1 MEIPTAITIA
11 GSDSSGGAG
20 IQADLKTFSA
30 LGVHGMSAITSVTA
44 QNSQGVTKIQ
54 NIDPGVIRAQI
65 RSVSNDIGISAAK
78 TGMLHTR
85 NIVEVVVNELKR
97 LDRPIVVDPVMVT
110 KSGARLIDEIAI
122 NVLKNKLLPLATVAT
137 PNAEEAAT
145 LVGFPITSIEQSK
158 KAAVAIARMG
168 PEAVVVKGGH
178 LRSGRKVVDVLFYR
192 GKHHLFTSPKVDT
205 KNTHGTGCTFASAIA
220 AELAKGV
227 SLIDSVSYA
236 KEFITEAIQNSLSLG
251 KGHGPVNPMARLFR
265 EAERY
270 GIIKELEE
278 AVRILELSPNL
289 PSIIPESQT
298 NLAMAISNAKDR
310 SDVAAIRGRIVNMG
324 YAVKASGYPEFGVSG
339 HVANTI
345 ITVMKSYPEVRAAMN
360 VRFDDKILSIARR
373 MKLRISFYDRN
384 KEPPEIRK
392 IEGRTTVWGSEQA
405 VRRLHMSPEVIYH
418 RGAVG
423 KEPMMILLGESAGNV
438 AIRAQEMAEIYT
450 RKT

>member
-1 MEIPTAITIA
+1 MEVPTAITIA

-54 NIDPGVIRAQI
+54 DIDPGVIRAQI
-65 RSVSNDIGISAAK
+65 RSVSNDIGISVAK

-85 NIVEVVVNELKR
+85 DIIEVVVKELEQ
-97 LDRPIVVDPVMVT
+97 LNRPIVVDPVMIA
-110 KSGARLIDEIAI
+110 KSGARLIDETAI
-122 NVLKNKLLPLATVAT
+122 GVLKNKLLPLATVAT
-137 PNAEEAAT
+137 PNAEEASALT
-145 LVGFPITSIEQSK
+145 GFPITSIEHSK
-158 KAAVAIARMG
+158 KAATAIAKMG

-178 LRSGRKVVDVLFYR
+178 LHSGKKVVDILFYR
-192 GKHHLFTSPKVDT
+192 GKHHLFTSTKIDT

-220 AELAKGV
+220 AKLAKGV
-227 SLIDSVSYA
+227 SLIDSVSSA
-236 KEFITEAIQNSLSLG
+236 KEFITEAIRNSISMG
-251 KGHGPVNPMARLFR
+251 KGHGPVNPLAPLFR

-278 AVRILELSPNL
+278 AIRILESSPNL

-298 NLAMAISNAKDR
+298 NLAMAISDAKDR

-324 YAVKASGYPEFGVSG
+324 YSVKASGCPEFGVSG

-345 ITVMKSYPEVRAAMN
+345 ITVMKSHPQVRAAMN
-360 VRFDDKILSIARR
+360 VRFDEKILSIARR
-373 MKLRISFYDRN
+373 MKLSITFYDRRQ
-384 KEPPEIRK
+384 EPPEIRK

-405 VRRLHMSPEVIYH
+405 IRRLNMAPEVIYH
-418 RGAVG
+418 RGALG
-423 KEPMMILLGESAGNV
+423 KEPMMILLGNSARNV
-438 AIRAQEMAEIYT
+438 AIQAKKLAEIYT
-450 RKT
+450 HKT